1 MRVRSSLSAATASPY
16 QIGAAV
22 PSGDAVLDVQHA
34 ASERVVRLPR
44 LVQELTLIE
53 RHILGRVAVHTW
65 THDGSIPFV
74 APNAHQFAVALGLA
88 APGIHLLEVVVSPVS
103 FRQSFCLTR
112 LGAYVVRR
120 LFRLVPA
127 HADQRRELAFTKMR
141 RLMQNAWETHE

>member
-1 MRVRSSLSAATASPY
+1 MRARSLSAATASPY

-22 PSGDAVLDVQHA
+22 SIGDAILDVQRA
-34 ASERVVRLPR
+34 AAERVVRLPR

-53 RHILGRVAVHTW
+53 RHILGCVAVHSW
-65 THDGSIPFV
+65 THGNTIPFV

-88 APGIHLLEVVVSPVS
+88 APGVRLLEVAVSPVCFQQS
-103 FRQSFCLTR
+103 FRLTR